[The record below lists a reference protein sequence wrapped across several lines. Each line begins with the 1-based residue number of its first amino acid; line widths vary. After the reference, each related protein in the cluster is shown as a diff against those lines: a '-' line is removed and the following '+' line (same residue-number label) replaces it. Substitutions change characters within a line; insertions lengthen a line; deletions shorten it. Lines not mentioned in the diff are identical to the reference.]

1 VSGDD
6 LPWLVADIG
15 GTHPRLCVIDAPAA
29 PPRALAVMPCPA
41 NADLAEPIV
50 ERGRAA
56 YAIHT
61 ADGKLAAVA
70 ETRELA
76 FATIRQ
82 NDLEPVSVN

>member
-1 VSGDD
+1 MTGMKGTSFSQMSPQDFIALGLQD
-6 LPWLVADIG
+6 VAF
-15 GTHPRLCVIDAPAA
+15 VK
-29 PPRALAVMPCPA
+29 
-41 NADLAEPIV
+41 PIV

-76 FATIRQ
+76 FATVRQ
-82 NDLEPVSVN
+82 NDLEPVSVH

>member
-1 VSGDD
+1 MTGIKGTSFSQMSLQDFMALGRQD
-6 LPWLVADIG
+6 VAY
-15 GTHPRLCVIDAPAA
+15 VK
-29 PPRALAVMPCPA
+29 
-41 NADLAEPIV
+41 PIV
-50 ERGRAA
+50 EQGRAA